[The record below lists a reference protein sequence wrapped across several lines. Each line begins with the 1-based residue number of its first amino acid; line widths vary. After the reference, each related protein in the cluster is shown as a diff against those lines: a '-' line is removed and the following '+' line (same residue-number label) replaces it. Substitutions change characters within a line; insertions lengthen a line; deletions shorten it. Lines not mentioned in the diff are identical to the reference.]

1 MTALGPDE
9 LGDRL
14 KMADRSQVWLARQ
27 LGIRAETVWHWLRG
41 DWAIPASRHDRIRA
55 LLAPEASISL
65 SVDDLAVLRRGE
77 VVERG
82 GVSVSMTEGTR

>member
-1 MTALGPDE
+1 MDAGE
-9 LGDRL
+9 LRDLLTISG
-14 KMADRSQVWLARQ
+14 RSQVWLAQQ
-27 LGIRAETVWHWLRG
+27 LGVQPNSVWRWAKG
-41 DWAIPASRHDRIRA
+41 TMAIPASRDKALRA

-77 VVERG
+77 VVERD

>member
-1 MTALGPDE
+1 MTLDAGE
-9 LGDRL
+9 LVDLLRL
-14 KMADRSQVWLARQ
+14 SQRSQAWLARK
-27 LGIRAETVWHWLRG
+27 LEVRAETVWHWLHG

-77 VVERG
+77 VVERD